1 MTPETLEWLSHKVPR
16 FGDLSAEERDAIDD
30 FSFLW
35 SLFEGTEMNRQC
47 SIQSIR
53 QYVSDLE
60 RRGCLVEIGCEAYL
74 AYLKDRY
81 FKNGQVTEHFPF
93 LRLDR
98 NHNPEEVVDA
108 LSNENATKVVKVI
121 GCLIIVYRLRN
132 NLFHGEK
139 WLHQLHDQKNN
150 FTFANDFLKSLMQ

>member
-1 MTPETLEWLSHKVPR
+1 MTPETLEWLSHKVPG
-16 FGDLSAEERDAIDD
+16 FVELTAEERNAIDD

-35 SLFEGTEMNRQC
+35 SLFEGSEMNRHC

-60 RRGCLVEIGCEAYL
+60 QSGRLDEIDCEAYL

-81 FKNGQVTEHFPF
+81 FNNGQVTEHFPY
-93 LRLDR
+93 LRLER
-98 NHNPEEVVDA
+98 NHNPEEVMDA
-108 LSNENATKVVKVI
+108 LSNENATKVAKVI
-121 GCLIIVYRLRN
+121 GSLIIVYRLRN

-139 WLHQLHDQKNN
+139 WLHQLHDERNN
-150 FTFANDFLKSLMQ
+150 FTFANGFLKSLMC